1 MLQIIWSETSLEK
14 LEAIVRY
21 IGQFD
26 ERAAAALHDRI
37 EDAVLP
43 LSRHPY
49 LGRPGREDGTREL
62 VVHPNYIVIYQVRLD
77 DVQIVSVLHAR
88 QEYP

>member
-1 MLQIIWSETSLEK
+1 MLPVVWGAQSLDE
-14 LEAIVRY
+14 LDDIVRY
-21 IGQFD
+21 IAQFD
-26 ERAAAALHDRI
+26 RRAATALHDRV

-49 LGRPGREDGTREL
+49 MGRPGREDGTREL
-62 VVHPNYIVIYQVRLD
+62 VVHPNYIVIYQVRAD

-88 QEYP
+88 REYP